1 MEPEKEIN
9 LPRLAR
15 KKSSQISPTMQI
27 ILVVFFILCAL
38 GGYWAAR
45 QFSDPLIPVDKQG
58 EDSSQYVSDSI
69 LNVLL
74 IGIDQR
80 ENEPSRADTIIVA
93 SVNIKEKKVHLL
105 SIPRDTRVE
114 IVGKNTKRKI
124 NYAHTVGGSDLTIK
138 TVEKFLGIPIHYY
151 IETNFEGF
159 EGMID
164 ILGGISI
171 NVEQRM
177 YYPDEDID
185 LQAGLQKLNGHDAL
199 SYVRWR
205 SDGKG
210 DIGRIERQQKFFR
223 ALADQSLTFSTIW
236 KIPDLLDELNK
247 QVKTDMSVQKM
258 IILANKLKDI
268 DNVTLETAVVPGV
281 PDDINYGASYWIP
294 DEKALTEILAEIYG
308 QDAEETPEK
317 NK

>member
-1 MEPEKEIN
+1 METEKEIN

-15 KKSSQISPTMQI
+15 KKGSRISSTTQIV
-27 ILVVFFILCAL
+27 LAVFFVLCAL
-38 GGYWAAR
+38 AGFWAAR
-45 QFSDPLIPVDKQG
+45 QFSDPLIPADKPG
-58 EDSSQYVSDSI
+58 EDSSQYSSDTI

-74 IGIDQR
+74 LGVDQR
-80 ENEPSRADTIIVA
+80 KDEPSRTDTIIVA
-93 SVNIKEKKVHLL
+93 SVDIRDKEVHLL
-105 SIPRDTRVE
+105 SIPRDTRVD
-114 IVGKNTKRKI
+114 IPGKDTKRKI
-124 NYAHTVGGSDLTIK
+124 NYAHTVGGAELTVE
-138 TVEKFLGIPIHYY
+138 TVEKFLGIPVHYY

-159 EGMID
+159 SGIID
-164 ILGGISI
+164 ILGGINI

-223 ALADQSLTFSTIW
+223 ALADQALSFSTIW
-236 KIPDLLDELNK
+236 KVPDLLGELNK

-258 IILANKLKDI
+258 ITLANKLKDI
-268 DNVTLETAVVPGV
+268 DNVKLETSVVPGV

-294 DEKALTEILAEIYG
+294 DEKALADILAKIYG
-308 QDAEETPEK
+308 QTTDEEHPE
-317 NK
+317 N